1 MVTPETEISTNIEP
15 SKKME
20 EIVYHKLQYKWTL
33 WAHLPQDSDWTKN
46 SYKPIFTFTNVEEL
60 IDTMSVEQSYYI
72 ITEAIHMAYS
82 KKIFSLQESEIL
94 SKALRTIK
102 SSTFEK

>member
-1 MVTPETEISTNIEP
+1 MNTENEP
-15 SKKME
+15 LGYLFES
-20 EIVYHKLQYKWTL
+20 IAYQS
-33 WAHLPQDSDWTKN
+33 P
-46 SYKPIFTFTNVEEL
+46 TNVEEL

-94 SKALRTIK
+94 SKALRTIN

>member
-1 MVTPETEISTNIEP
+1 MNTENEP
-15 SKKME
+15 LGYLFES
-20 EIVYHKLQYKWTL
+20 IAYQSPT
-33 WAHLPQDSDWTKN
+33 
-46 SYKPIFTFTNVEEL
+46 IVEEL

>member
-1 MVTPETEISTNIEP
+1 MNTENEP
-15 SKKME
+15 LGYLFES
-20 EIVYHKLQYKWTL
+20 IAYQS
-33 WAHLPQDSDWTKN
+33 P
-46 SYKPIFTFTNVEEL
+46 TNVEEL

>member
-1 MVTPETEISTNIEP
+1 MSKEKEP
-15 SKKME
+15 LGYLFESIAYE
-20 EIVYHKLQYKWTL
+20 S
-33 WAHLPQDSDWTKN
+33 P
-46 SYKPIFTFTNVEEL
+46 TNVEEL

-82 KKIFSLQESEIL
+82 KKIFSLQESEVL

-102 SSTFEK
+102 PSVFDK

>member
-1 MVTPETEISTNIEP
+1 MSTEKEP
-15 SKKME
+15 LGYLFESIAYE
-20 EIVYHKLQYKWTL
+20 S
-33 WAHLPQDSDWTKN
+33 P
-46 SYKPIFTFTNVEEL
+46 TNVEEL

>member
-1 MVTPETEISTNIEP
+1 MNTEKEP
-15 SKKME
+15 LGYLFESIAYE
-20 EIVYHKLQYKWTL
+20 S
-33 WAHLPQDSDWTKN
+33 P
-46 SYKPIFTFTNVEEL
+46 TNVEEL

>member
-1 MVTPETEISTNIEP
+1 MASDKYTGAISGLHISSSEDAGLAF
-15 SKKME
+15 E
-20 EIVYHKLQYKWTL
+20 EVALT
-33 WAHLPQDSDWTKN
+33 
-46 SYKPIFTFTNVEEL
+46 TNVEEL

>member
-1 MVTPETEISTNIEP
+1 MNAENEP
-15 SKKME
+15 LGYLFES
-20 EIVYHKLQYKWTL
+20 IAYQS
-33 WAHLPQDSDWTKN
+33 P
-46 SYKPIFTFTNVEEL
+46 TNVEEL